1 MVIRFKIKFPCP
13 QPEEKDEDGKTNY
26 ASMTGTIGRA
36 GLPPGADDMMS
47 EMAKRLA
54 ARRAKA
60 EGLQSVSKASDSD
73 FRFTVSKTVSRAA

>member
-1 MVIRFKIKFPCP
+1 
-13 QPEEKDEDGKTNY
+13 
-26 ASMTGTIGRA
+26 MTGTIGRA

-60 EGLQSVSKASDSD
+60 EGLQSVSKDSGKLVTLIKLISLAEFCQTAKAMVNWLLE
-73 FRFTVSKTVSRAA
+73 FRIRQ